1 MQDRRLRAW
10 VGTSSDVIAELF
22 LLLRRSG
29 ALGSRRGATMDRLIW
44 ALYFLKAYPSN
55 EEEGASRV
63 GGVDEGTFRT
73 WVWWFIEELSFLEP
87 EVVCAAISYTS
98 TTCSSHFSHK
108 EYLLLFVVVLY
119 RFDGRTG
126 SRMTWEMIVLSQ

>member
-1 MQDRRLRAW
+1 MDVERDVEGQVFGALRDLGQRDEALSADEERDMVEVGDAGLESEGGVATDRR
-10 VGTSSDVIAELF
+10 
-22 LLLRRSG
+22 
-29 ALGSRRGATMDRLIW
+29 RGGGVD
-44 ALYFLKAYPSN
+44 
-55 EEEGASRV
+55 RV